1 MRTAEKKAYLLM
13 AILLGGLAML
23 GPISIDIFLPAVPNM
38 AEDLNVSI
46 GSIELTLTAIFV
58 GNAFGQ
64 ILYGPLSDRFG
75 RKPVILVTLFLFGAT
90 TIAVGQA
97 STLEPILL
105 WRFVQGVLL
114 ASGRIIANA
123 AARDQY
129 EGDRLGKL
137 ISLIFIVSCSA
148 SVFNPLLGG
157 ILVANFGWQSVFLVM
172 TFYATCLFFA
182 VLFYFN
188 ETLSKKDKSA
198 VNPTQLFNNF
208 VFILKNN
215 EFSACMLSGGFALAG
230 FVAFLS
236 SSSGVAK
243 LAFGLDAQTYSFYFA
258 GVISVLLVVTYGS
271 SRFVHKIG
279 MQPLILTGGFLQA
292 LGGASMLI
300 LVWIEIKEPWVIFA
314 PMALFVIGFSFFYP
328 LSTAKALTPFS
339 AMTGTASSFL
349 GFVQNLMGAVVSALL
364 ALFID
369 GTAIPMASAIAICGA
384 GSALIYILIRVR
396 PTIQV

>member
-1 MRTAEKKAYLLM
+1 MRTGEKKASLPM

-23 GPISIDIFLPAVPNM
+23 GPISIDIFLPVIPNM
-38 AEDLNVSI
+38 SEDLNVSI
-46 GSIELTLTAIFV
+46 GNIELTLTAIFL

-105 WRFVQGVLL
+105 WRFVQGILL

-129 EGDRLGKL
+129 EGERLGKL

-148 SVFNPLLGG
+148 SVINPLLGG

-172 TFYATCLFFA
+172 AFYATCLFLA

-198 VNPTQLFNNF
+198 VNPTQLFDNF
-208 VFILKNN
+208 VFISKNN
-215 EFSACMLSGGFALAG
+215 EFSTCMLSGGFALAG

-258 GVISVLLVVTYGS
+258 GVISLLLVVTYGS
-271 SRFVHKIG
+271 SHFVHKIG
-279 MQPLILTGGFLQA
+279 MHPLILTGGLLQA

-300 LVWIEIKEPWVIFA
+300 FTWMEIKEPWVIFA

-349 GFVQNLMGAVVSALL
+349 GFSQNLMGAVVSALL

-369 GTAIPMASAIAICGA
+369 GTAIPMAIAIAICGVA
-384 GSALIYILIRVR
+384 SALIYILIRVR
-396 PTIQV
+396 PSIQK

>member
-1 MRTAEKKAYLLM
+1 MRTAEKKAYLPM

-46 GSIELTLTAIFV
+46 GNIELTLTAIFL

-75 RKPVILVTLFLFGAT
+75 RKPVILVTLFLFGGT
-90 TIAVGQA
+90 TVAVGQA

-129 EGDRLGKL
+129 EGERLGKL

-148 SVFNPLLGG
+148 SVINPLLGG

-198 VNPTQLFNNF
+198 VNQTQLFDNF
-208 VFILKNN
+208 VFISKNN
-215 EFSACMLSGGFALAG
+215 EFSTCMLSGGFALAG

-258 GVISVLLVVTYGS
+258 GVISLLLVVTYGS
-271 SRFVHKIG
+271 SHFVHKIG
-279 MQPLILTGGFLQA
+279 MHPLILTGGLLQA

-300 LVWIEIKEPWVIFA
+300 FTWMEIKEPWVIFA
-314 PMALFVIGFSFFYP
+314 PMALFIIGFSFFYP

-349 GFVQNLMGAVVSALL
+349 GFAQNLMGAVVSALL

-369 GTAIPMASAIAICGA
+369 GTAIPMAIAIAICGVA
-384 GSALIYILIRVR
+384 SALIYISIGAR
-396 PTIQV
+396 PTSQV

>member
-384 GSALIYILIRVR
+384 GSALIYILIKVR

>member
-1 MRTAEKKAYLLM
+1 MRTPEQKTYLLM

-38 AEDLNVSI
+38 AADLHVSI

-64 ILYGPLSDRFG
+64 ILYGPLSDRLG

-90 TIAVGQA
+90 TIAIAQA

-129 EGDRLGKL
+129 EGERLGKL
-137 ISLIFIVSCSA
+137 ISLIFIVSVSA

-188 ETLSKKDKSA
+188 ETLIKKDKSA
-198 VNPTQLFNNF
+198 VNPIQLYNNF
-208 VFILKNN
+208 VFISKNK
-215 EFSACMLSGGFALAG
+215 EFSTCMLSGGFALSG

-236 SSSGVAK
+236 SSSGVANS
-243 LAFGLDAQTYSFYFA
+243 AFGLEPQTYSFYFA

-271 SRFVHKIG
+271 SHFVHKIG
-279 MQPLILTGGFLQA
+279 MHPLILTGGILQA
-292 LGGASMLI
+292 LGGASMLFFA
-300 LVWIEIKEPWVIFA
+300 WMEIKEPWVIFA
-314 PMALFVIGFSFFYP
+314 PMAVFVIGFSFFYP
-328 LSTAKALTPFS
+328 LSTAKALTPFK

-349 GFVQNLMGAVVSALL
+349 GFFQNLMGAFVSATL
-364 ALFID
+364 AIFID
-369 GTAIPMASAIAICGA
+369 GTAIPMAIAIAICGMA
-384 GSALIYILIRVR
+384 SALIYVSIGERS
-396 PTIQV
+396 TIQV